1 VIAFWIAG
9 TLAVVFALTTV
20 LVPKAVYGA
29 LSLAAVMICLAI
41 LYITLDAPFLAVV
54 QVIVY
59 TGAVMML
66 FLFVLMLVGVDSSD
80 SLVETIR
87 GQRLFAIPLAVV
99 FAALLLTAVG
109 RASLPDPAGLDAAN
123 ASGNVQG
130 LAALLFSDYV
140 LGVELVSGVLIVAA
154 LGATVLAHRERLG
167 EKVTQ
172 RSEAER
178 RLQRFATAGVHPGPL
193 PPPGTF
199 ARHNAVDTPALLP
212 DGRTA
217 PNSVSRLLVAR
228 GDVLEIPE
236 TATDVEAMPA
246 VLRDATV
253 GSRTQSAQENQ
264 QMGDPANGMRTRTR
278 PGQTTRRQETGHPVD
293 PASTPAGAKG
303 PMENALEADA
313 ASQGDAAS
321 RGDAVPRNDDADRG
335 ART

>member
-9 TLAVVFALTTV
+9 PLAVIFALSTV
-20 LVPKAVYGA
+20 LVPKAVYCA
-29 LSLAAVMICLAI
+29 LSLAAVMICLAV
-41 LYITLDAPFLAVV
+41 LYATLDAPFLAVV

-66 FLFVLMLVGVDSSD
+66 FLFVLMLVGVDSAD

-87 GQRLFAIPLAVV
+87 GQRVLAVVAAVV
-99 FAALLLTAVG
+99 FAGLLLTAVG
-109 RASLPDPAGLDAAN
+109 RAVLPDPAGLSAAN

-140 LGVELVSGVLIVAA
+140 LAVELVSGVLIVAA

-172 RSEAER
+172 RSESER
-178 RLQRFATAGVHPGPL
+178 RLQRYAGAAVHPGTL

-217 PNSVSRLLVAR
+217 PSSVSRLLVAR

-236 TATDVEAMPA
+236 TATDVEGLPA

-253 GSRTQSAQENQ
+253 GSRSQSPVENQ
-264 QMGDPANGMRTRTR
+264 ELGDPEGAMRTGGAYR
-278 PGQTTRRQETGHPVD
+278 PRSPRAA
-293 PASTPAGAKG
+293 PAAALG
-303 PMENALEADA
+303 PMETAARREGGATAAGLRPEQNEHSERDEPGDHAQRGEA
-313 ASQGDAAS
+313 
-321 RGDAVPRNDDADRG
+321 RR
-335 ART
+335 

>member
-1 VIAFWIAG
+1 MIAFWVAG
-9 TLAVVFALTTV
+9 TLAVVFALCTV

-87 GQRLFAIPLAVV
+87 GQRVFAVALAVV

-109 RASLPDPAGLDAAN
+109 RAVLPDPTGLGAAN
-123 ASGNVQG
+123 AGGNVQG

-140 LGVELVSGVLIVAA
+140 LTVELVSGVLIVAA

-167 EKVTQ
+167 EKVSQ
-172 RSEAER
+172 RGESER
-178 RLQRFATAGVHPGPL
+178 RLQRYAATGVHPGTL

-217 PNSVSRLLVAR
+217 PSSVSRLLVAR
-228 GDVLEIPE
+228 GDVLEVPE
-236 TATDVEAMPA
+236 TATDVERLPA
-246 VLRDATV
+246 VLREAALS
-253 GSRTQSAQENQ
+253 SRVQSAAENEQ
-264 QMGDPANGMRTRTR
+264 LGDPANAMVNRTR
-278 PGQTTRRQETGHPVD
+278 PQQGGRDPLRDGEDAVTR
-293 PASTPAGAKG
+293 G
-303 PMENALEADA
+303 PMETATD
-313 ASQGDAAS
+313 
-321 RGDAVPRNDDADRG
+321 G
-335 ART
+335 ARQSGGHRS

>member
-1 VIAFWIAG
+1 MIAFWIAG
-9 TLAVVFALTTV
+9 VLAVVFALGTV

-29 LSLAAVMICLAI
+29 LSLAAVMICLAV
-41 LYITLDAPFLAVV
+41 LYTVLDAPFLAVV

-109 RASLPDPAGLDAAN
+109 RATLPDPTGLDAAN

-140 LGVELVSGVLIVAA
+140 LAVELVSGVLITAA

-167 EKVTQ
+167 EKVDQ
-172 RSEAER
+172 RGESQR
-178 RLQRFATAGVHPGPL
+178 RLQRYASTGVHPGAL

-236 TATDVEAMPA
+236 TATEVEALPA

-253 GSRTQSAQENQ
+253 SARSQTYAENE
-264 QMGDPANGMRTRTR
+264 QMGDPANAMATRTR
-278 PGQTTRRQETGHPVD
+278 PGRDDGQPTRQDAPV
-293 PASTPAGAKG
+293 AARG
-303 PMENALEADA
+303 PMEQDAADDIGRAADA
-313 ASQGDAAS
+313 RSERDGG
-321 RGDAVPRNDDADRG
+321 RVR
-335 ART
+335 

>member
-1 VIAFWIAG
+1 MIAFWIAG
-9 TLAVVFALTTV
+9 VLAVVFALTTV

-41 LYITLDAPFLAVV
+41 LYVTLDAPFLAVV

-87 GQRLFAIPLAVV
+87 GQRLLAIPLAVV

-109 RASLPDPAGLDAAN
+109 RAALPDPAGLSGAN

-130 LAALLFSDYV
+130 LAALLFNQYV
-140 LGVELVSGVLIVAA
+140 LTVELVSGVLIVAA
-154 LGATVLAHRERLG
+154 IGATVLAHRERLG

-172 RSEAER
+172 RGESER
-178 RLQRFATAGVHPGPL
+178 RLQRYAATGVHPGPL

-228 GDVLEIPE
+228 GDVLEVPE
-236 TATDVEAMPA
+236 TATDVEAMPT
-246 VLRDATV
+246 VLRDAMLA
-253 GSRTQSAQENQ
+253 SRSQGHPENREV
-264 QMGDPANGMRTRTR
+264 GDPANAMIGRVR
-278 PGQTTRRQETGHPVD
+278 PEERERRSEGDDEAPAARGPYET
-293 PASTPAGAKG
+293 AS
-303 PMENALEADA
+303 
-313 ASQGDAAS
+313 S
-321 RGDAVPRNDDADRG
+321 G
-335 ART
+335 ARSEDGR

>member
-1 VIAFWIAG
+1 MIAFWVAG
-9 TLAVVFALTTV
+9 TLAVVFALCTV

-29 LSLAAVMICLAI
+29 LSLAAVMICLAV

-87 GQRLFAIPLAVV
+87 GQRLFAVPLAVV

-109 RASLPDPAGLDAAN
+109 RASLPDPAGLAGAN

-130 LAALLFSDYV
+130 LAALLFNDYV
-140 LGVELVSGVLIVAA
+140 LAVELVSGVLIVAA

-178 RLQRFATAGVHPGPL
+178 RLQRFASAGVHPGPL

-217 PNSVSRLLVAR
+217 PTSVSRLLVAR
-228 GDVLEIPE
+228 GDVLAIPE

-253 GSRTQSAQENQ
+253 SSRVQSEQENQ
-264 QMGDPANGMRTRTR
+264 QMGDPANAMQTRTR
-278 PGQTTRRQETGHPVD
+278 PGQGSRRLDAGHTTEHG
-293 PASTPAGAKG
+293 STPVAARG
-303 PMENALEADA
+303 PMENADRADTASGTDPGA
-313 ASQGDAAS
+313 ALP
-321 RGDAVPRNDDADRG
+321 RGG
-335 ART
+335 AR